1 MGFPLHVCES
11 ALAQAGGN
19 AERALEIIIGQSKEV
34 PQKSAFPV
42 PVIRC
47 EMEEAMNRLRSR
59 TQTENLAQNIFLEL
73 PKVKKE
79 EGWIYAKLQEAVTLF
94 NIQSNE
100 EAAQLYQRVMT
111 ADLTLEKLA
120 QESSILAF
128 QLDDVPLVRRQSSK
142 ETCMICGDELSR
154 NLLHFSYCEAQ
165 KPASHSAAAP
175 ETASAAA
182 SPRVCQVCY
191 PCLFDGLHSHFM
203 DNRLPHC
210 VVCNTPMHQSA
221 FEDILAMQEANF
233 STCLGNVPH
242 KNNKVCTCGALPP
255 SMFAGFAAQNPESIK
270 THKKDCSFAVIK
282 RMRTQADDL
291 LMHSVLAGGD
301 CFVACP
307 GAGCKSWVEVA
318 VMPHPTT
325 GKPIKIR
332 QCVQCLSCSTTFC
345 PKCGSSPY
353 HFNTECESI
362 ASLRGD
368 YSEWMTRGRQQF
380 LRQRAEVDASF
391 QKQLQDYEADK
402 TRVEAEKK
410 QLEAVAREAAADE
423 AYKAQNCKNCPGCGR
438 IVMKVD
444 GCDLMKC
451 GEDYHG
457 GNKQMG
463 CGLGFRWTQAPAY
476 QAQDVQP
483 RQIQFNRERPQ
494 QILHKWQLFEGQDL
508 LCDACASP
516 IVGPKFTCINCQ
528 SLTICATCESLGPQG
543 LQAKLNPQFYS
554 SHKTGHL
561 FMLDMPPSMN

>member
-1 MGFPLHVCES
+1 
-11 ALAQAGGN
+11 
-19 AERALEIIIGQSKEV
+19 
-34 PQKSAFPV
+34 
-42 PVIRC
+42 
-47 EMEEAMNRLRSR
+47 
-59 TQTENLAQNIFLEL
+59 
-73 PKVKKE
+73 
-79 EGWIYAKLQEAVTLF
+79 
-94 NIQSNE
+94 
-100 EAAQLYQRVMT
+100 
-111 ADLTLEKLA
+111 
-120 QESSILAF
+120 
-128 QLDDVPLVRRQSSK
+128 
-142 ETCMICGDELSR
+142 MICGDELSR

-182 SPRVCQVCY
+182 SPTVCQVCY

-282 RMRTQADDL
+282 RMRNQADDL

-318 VMPHPTT
+318 VIPHPAT
-325 GKPIKIR
+325 GKPMKIR
-332 QCVQCLSCSTTFC
+332 QCAQCLECSTTFC

-353 HFNTECESI
+353 HFNTECEII
-362 ASLRGD
+362 ASLRED

-380 LRQRAEVDASF
+380 LSQRAELDVIF
-391 QKQLQDYEADK
+391 QKQLQEYEADK
-402 TRVEAEKK
+402 MRVEAERR
-410 QLEAVAREAAADE
+410 QLEAVARAAAADE
-423 AYKAQNCKNCPGCGR
+423 AYKAQNCKLCPNPECRR
-438 IVMKVD
+438 IVVKLE

-451 GEDYHG
+451 GEDWHG
-457 GNKQMG
+457 GNKQNG
-463 CGLGFRWTQAPAY
+463 CGLGFRWLQAPAY
-476 QAQDVQP
+476 QAQDVKP

-494 QILHKWQLFEGQDL
+494 DIMYTWQLFEGQDL
-508 LCDACASP
+508 LCDACAQP

-528 SLTICATCESLGPQG
+528 SLTICVACESLGPQA
-543 LQAKLNPQFYS
+543 LQVRLKLKPQFYG

-561 FMLDMPPSMN
+561 FMMEMPPQADKTSVEEGNMQPEASPSPLQVSQPCMFPCPQFFLSFLHLKLTLSIPMEWSAGTSAPRTSPAFSFAVIAELMESGFDEESVKAALLSATGDAKGAMVLLMSPRVCTLLFVKQISEKNFVRLFTY